1 MLIAICGKS
10 GSGKSTI
17 VKELEELGFKRVVTD
32 TTRPPRKGEV
42 NEVDY
47 YFDTEEQ
54 FMELLEEGE
63 FVETTAYKVATGDL
77 YRYGTTRGA
86 IAEAGEKA
94 VIVLNPMGLKT
105 LREKQIDMIVIYI
118 DCNES
123 VLLSRLKERGD
134 FKNEIIRRMDTDNR
148 DFEDIHNL
156 IDGTVYNE
164 KNTDI
169 KKLAKTIIDLAEQI
183 EENRKNA

>member
-1 MLIAICGKS
+1 
-10 GSGKSTI
+10 
-17 VKELEELGFKRVVTD
+17 
-32 TTRPPRKGEV
+32 
-42 NEVDY
+42 
-47 YFDTEEQ
+47 
-54 FMELLEEGE
+54 
-63 FVETTAYKVATGDL
+63 
-77 YRYGTTRGA
+77 
-86 IAEAGEKA
+86 
-94 VIVLNPMGLKT
+94 MGLKT

-148 DFEDIHNL
+148 DFEDIHSL

-169 KKLAKTIIDLAEQI
+169 KKLAKTIIDLAEHI